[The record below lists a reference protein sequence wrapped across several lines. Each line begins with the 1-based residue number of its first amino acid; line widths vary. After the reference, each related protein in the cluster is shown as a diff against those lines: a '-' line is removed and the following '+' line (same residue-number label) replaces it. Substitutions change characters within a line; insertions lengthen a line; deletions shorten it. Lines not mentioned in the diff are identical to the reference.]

1 MVAAGPVP
9 GWGRSVGGHEA
20 AAGGAPSVEQVAAP
34 SGPSAQVC
42 GGGSQGSGSSHDAAP
57 LSARMAPAARR
68 TGDMAP
74 ARGGQPTEGCQAG
87 SAKRG
92 GNLINLHLLTF
103 VPRGATVRQVLRK
116 HYASVSLKLASL
128 RTSVVQPPPVTPW
141 YSPRAGT
148 FFRQCEEYNC
158 PSREVRAPAQP
169 VPMGLEAG
177 TPRGAKCPSL
187 GVRAVRI

>member
-1 MVAAGPVP
+1 MY
-9 GWGRSVGGHEA
+9 
-20 AAGGAPSVEQVAAP
+20 
-34 SGPSAQVC
+34 
-42 GGGSQGSGSSHDAAP
+42 
-57 LSARMAPAARR
+57 L
-68 TGDMAP
+68 
-74 ARGGQPTEGCQAG
+74 
-87 SAKRG
+87 
-92 GNLINLHLLTF
+92 LLLTF